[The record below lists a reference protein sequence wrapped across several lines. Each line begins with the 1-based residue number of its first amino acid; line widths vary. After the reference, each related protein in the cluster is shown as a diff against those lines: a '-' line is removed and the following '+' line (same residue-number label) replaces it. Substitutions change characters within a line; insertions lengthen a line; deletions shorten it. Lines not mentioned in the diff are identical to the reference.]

1 MKLPLDPAFSAPA
14 RTAPPYPYHR
24 VEHWQAGDG
33 TVVTVRP
40 IRAVDVGL
48 EAAFLANL
56 SPEARY
62 QRVLSMR
69 HLLPG
74 ELRRLTDIDYR
85 REMALIATVWTAAG
99 ERQVGVAR
107 YVREPGGSA
116 DFAIVVDD
124 RWQRR
129 GLGEKLLRSLRA
141 DAADEGVTALTGI
154 TLSTNVAMFQLAR
167 KLGFTLKRDPRDA
180 TVTNLRLSL

>member
-1 MKLPLDPAFSAPA
+1 MKLPLDSAFPAPVRTTPA
-14 RTAPPYPYHR
+14 YPYHR

-33 TVVTVRP
+33 TVVTIRP
-40 IRAVDVGL
+40 IRAADVGL

-56 SPEARY
+56 SREARY
-62 QRVLSMR
+62 QRVLSAR
-69 HLLPG
+69 NLLPG

-85 REMALIATVWTAAG
+85 HEMALIATVWTDLG

-107 YVREPGGSA
+107 YVREDGGSA

-141 DAADEGVTALTGI
+141 DAAGEGVTALTGI
-154 TLSTNVAMFQLAR
+154 TLSTNTAMLRLAR
-167 KLGFTLKRDPRDA
+167 KLGFTLQRDPGDA
-180 TVTNLRLSL
+180 TVTNLGWRP